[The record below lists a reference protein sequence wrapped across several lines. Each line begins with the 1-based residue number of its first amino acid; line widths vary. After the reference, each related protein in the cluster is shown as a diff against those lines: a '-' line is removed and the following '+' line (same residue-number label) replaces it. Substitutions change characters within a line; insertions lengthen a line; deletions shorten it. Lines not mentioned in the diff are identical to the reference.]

1 MVPEFFYG
9 TGFSF
14 EVSLLLV
21 IKKAYADTLRKFLLQ
36 LGYEQVKQNR
46 LDIPERS
53 LTDNGPLI
61 LSFCGQLLNA
71 GIH

>member
-36 LGYEQVKQNR
+36 LGYEQVKPN
-46 LDIPERS
+46 S
-53 LTDNGPLI
+53 I
-61 LSFCGQLLNA
+61 L
-71 GIH
+71 